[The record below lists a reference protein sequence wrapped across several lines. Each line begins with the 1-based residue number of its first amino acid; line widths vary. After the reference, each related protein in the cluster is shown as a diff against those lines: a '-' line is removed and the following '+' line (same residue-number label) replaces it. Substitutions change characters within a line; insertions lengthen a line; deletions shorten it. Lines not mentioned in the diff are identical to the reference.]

1 MKKSVGL
8 NTRKQPAQD
17 RAKETVKVILEGA
30 AQVFSE
36 EGYSATTNR
45 IAQRAGVS
53 IGSLY
58 QYFPNK
64 ESILSS
70 LLGQHIQEGYDLIS
84 KELSKLMKEGKITRD
99 TLRRLVETM
108 ITLHERNPS
117 LHRVLFEQVQL
128 SRFRAEYARN
138 EELAVSNLLL
148 LLKKTPEARMEKSE
162 AALRLLVHA
171 IEAMTHRFVLYG
183 YNGMERA
190 EFTDELTDMMARYL
204 LIVPFPFRC
213 HYHR

>member
-1 MKKSVGL
+1 VKKKVGL
-8 NTRKQPAQD
+8 IPRKQPAQD
-17 RAKETVKVILEGA
+17 RAKETVKVILEAA
-30 AQVFSE
+30 AQIFSE

-45 IAQRAGVS
+45 IAERAGVS

-64 ESILSS
+64 ESLLSS
-70 LLGQHIQEGYDLIS
+70 LLGLHTQEGYDLIS
-84 KELSKLMKEGKITRD
+84 KELSELKKKGKITRAGI
-99 TLRRLVETM
+99 RRLVETM

-128 SRFRAEYARN
+128 SRFRSEYARN

-148 LLKKTPEARMEKSE
+148 LLEKTPEARIERSE
-162 AALRLLVHA
+162 AAVRLLVHA

-183 YNGMERA
+183 YDGMERA
-190 EFTDELTDMMARYL
+190 EFTDELTDMMAKYL
-204 LIVPFPFRC
+204 LSEA
-213 HYHR
+213 

>member
-1 MKKSVGL
+1 MKQEAGV
-8 NTRKQPAQD
+8 NPRKQPAQD
-17 RAKETVKVILEGA
+17 RAKETVKVILEAA

-53 IGSLY
+53 IGSVY

-64 ESILSS
+64 ESVLSS
-70 LLGQHIQEGYDLIS
+70 LLSQHIQEGYDLIR
-84 KELSKLMKEGKITRD
+84 KELSELMKTGKITRAVIQ
-99 TLRRLVETM
+99 RLVETM

-128 SRFRAEYARN
+128 SRFRTEYARN

-148 LLKKTPEARMEKSE
+148 LLKKTPEARMEKSD
-162 AALRLLVHA
+162 AAVRLLVHA

-183 YNGMERA
+183 YDGMDER
-190 EFTDELTDMMARYL
+190 EFKDELTDMMAKYL
-204 LIVPFPFRC
+204 LSEP
-213 HYHR
+213 

>member
-1 MKKSVGL
+1 VKKTVGPIP
-8 NTRKQPAQD
+8 RKQPAQD
-17 RAKETVKVILEGA
+17 RATETVKIILEAA

-36 EGYSATTNR
+36 EGYFATTNR
-45 IAQRAGVS
+45 IAERAGVS

-64 ESILSS
+64 DSILSR
-70 LLGQHIQEGYDLIS
+70 LLGLHTQEGYDLIH
-84 KELSKLMKEGKITRD
+84 KELTELMKRGKITRAVI
-99 TLRRLVETM
+99 RRLVETM

-128 SRFRAEYARN
+128 RRFRMEYARN
-138 EELAVSNLLL
+138 EELAVSSLFLLL
-148 LLKKTPEARMEKSE
+148 NKTPEARMEKSE
-162 AALRLLVHA
+162 AAVRLLVHA

-183 YNGMERA
+183 YAGMEKR

-204 LIVPFPFRC
+204 LSET
-213 HYHR
+213 

>member
-1 MKKSVGL
+1 MKQEAGV
-8 NTRKQPAQD
+8 NPRKQPAQD
-17 RAKETVKVILEGA
+17 RAKETVKVILEAA

-53 IGSLY
+53 IGSVY

-64 ESILSS
+64 ESVLSS
-70 LLGQHIQEGYDLIS
+70 LLGQHIQEGYDLIR
-84 KELSKLMKEGKITRD
+84 KELSELMKTGKITRAVIQ
-99 TLRRLVETM
+99 RLVETM

-128 SRFRAEYARN
+128 SRFRTEYARN

-148 LLKKTPEARMEKSE
+148 LLKKTPEARMEKSD
-162 AALRLLVHA
+162 AAVRLLVHA

-183 YNGMERA
+183 YDGMDER
-190 EFTDELTDMMARYL
+190 EFKDELTDMMAKYL
-204 LIVPFPFRC
+204 LSEP
-213 HYHR
+213 